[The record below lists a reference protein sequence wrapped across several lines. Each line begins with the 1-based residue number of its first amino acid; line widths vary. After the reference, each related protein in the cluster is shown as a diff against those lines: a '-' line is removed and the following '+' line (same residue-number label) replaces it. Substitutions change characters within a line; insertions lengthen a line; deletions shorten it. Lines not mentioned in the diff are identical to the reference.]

1 MKPQA
6 VNQVN
11 GSLVLN
17 AVKNAEGIE
26 TGEEELELELVDM
39 AKKYNMEIDKLKE
52 LISDVEKENIK
63 NDMAIRK
70 TVAMLTE
77 NAVEVEKKD

>member
-1 MKPQA
+1 
-6 VNQVN
+6 
-11 GSLVLN
+11 
-17 AVKNAEGIE
+17 
-26 TGEEELELELVDM
+26 M